1 MCGFFFLSLVLVSPA
16 LLSISHVL
24 TLLWVFIACF
34 RICNNPHH
42 SPWPFLVLPAAV
54 AHSPLDGQH
63 TNIFNTIHWCYLWRP
78 WSRVFQGLF
87 LILTVPCEVVTCM
100 LSHSTLLPGP
110 SLGRWVSCRGQ
121 RRVTEPLLKNI
132 WGTWGRSQE
141 DTYPLEAETN
151 LPIANVIQTTLTG
164 SATEKVT
171 RGMTR
176 DKKQLYLF
184 RKGCG
189 YFRDDN
195 QPVITDDNDN
205 YQFLN
210 IHFVPRTTPDILMLS
225 LPHASPT
232 PTLKEDISSLPPTS
246 ISSSFSLFLP
256 LLSFF
261 LLSSCPPS
269 FLSVPFFF
277 LCFFHSWDYQDS
289 RRLGYSIKVTAS
301 P

>member
-16 LLSISHVL
+16 LLGISHVL
-24 TLLWVFIACF
+24 ALLWVFIPCF
-34 RICNNPHH
+34 RICNNLHH

-63 TNIFNTIHWCYLWRP
+63 ANIFNTIHWCYLWRP
-78 WSRVFQGLF
+78 WNHVFQGLF

-100 LSHSTLLPGP
+100 LSHSRLLPGP
-110 SLGRWVSCRGQ
+110 CLGRWVSCRGQ

-132 WGTWGRSQE
+132 WVTWRRSQE
-141 DTYPLEAETN
+141 EIYPLEAETN

-195 QPVITDDNDN
+195 QPVITDNNDN

-225 LPHASPT
+225 LTHASPT
-232 PTLKEDISSLPPTS
+232 PTLKEGYFLPPS
-246 ISSSFSLFLP
+246 HLYLFQFLSLSPSPFFLSS
-256 LLSFF
+256 F
-261 LLSSCPPS
+261 LLSSFLSFCS
-269 FLSVPFFF
+269 FLLSLF
-277 LCFFHSWDYQDS
+277 LSQL
-289 RRLGYSIKVTAS
+289 RL
-301 P
+301 PRL